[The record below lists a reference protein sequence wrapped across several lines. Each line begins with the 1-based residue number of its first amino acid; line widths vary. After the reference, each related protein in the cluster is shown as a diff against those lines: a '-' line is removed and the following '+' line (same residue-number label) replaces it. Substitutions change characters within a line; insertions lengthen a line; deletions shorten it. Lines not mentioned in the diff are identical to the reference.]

1 MRHSHTGP
9 GYSVVVEG
17 AFVAPRLWFIHA
29 AICGRRENRV
39 ARRALLQGIGTV
51 SRRGWRLGARN
62 VRVVI
67 DEDREVAGFFEVLR
81 RPAASGLVA

>member
-1 MRHSHTGP
+1 M
-9 GYSVVVEG
+9 
-17 AFVAPRLWFIHA
+17 
-29 AICGRRENRV
+29 

-67 DEDREVAGFFEVLR
+67 DGDREVAGFFEVLR
-81 RPAASGLVA
+81 RPVAPGLVA